1 MERMNKIKRK
11 WDILIDERKA
21 QVVDE
26 TITFFKTKR
35 NEQIGMV
42 AAGEVLDFFLQA
54 LVEDVYGK
62 AINDAKIVVKK
73 NCENLDVDLDLL
85 FSKK

>member
-1 MERMNKIKRK
+1 MNKIKRK